1 MDQIESMRI
10 YVRVA
15 ELGGFTAAADD
26 LGLLKTSVSNAIRQL
41 EAKVGTRL
49 LHRTTRKVRM
59 TQDGQTYYERCKDLL
74 ADLDELHALVGASGP
89 ADVRGRLRVDLPL
102 AAAREIVIP
111 RLPDF
116 LQRHPGVEIELS
128 STDRRVDIV
137 REGFDCV
144 LRVGAIGEQ
153 NVVAVPLGE
162 LRQINCA
169 SRDYLA
175 RYGVPQTPEDLAG
188 HRLIEYAQ
196 SLGSRAAGFE
206 YVPTPEVA
214 SVFVPVPSVVTVN
227 NSDAYHQACLAGLGI
242 VQLPDYG
249 VRPHLAAGT
258 LVEILPDYRP
268 PPLPVTLIYAHRRHL
283 PLRVRAFIDWLR
295 PVLTEGLDMRNA

>member
-111 RLPDF
+111 KLPDF

-169 SRDYLA
+169 SREYLA
-175 RYGVPQTPEDLAG
+175 RYGVPKTPDDLAG
-188 HRLIEYAQ
+188 HRLIEYTQ
-196 SLGSRAAGFE
+196 SLGSRATGFE
-206 YVPTPEVA
+206 YVPTPGAA

-227 NSDAYHQACLAGLGI
+227 NSDAYHQACRAGLGI

-249 VRPHLAAGT
+249 VRPLLADGT
-258 LVEILPDYRP
+258 LVEILPEHRP

-295 PVLTEGLDMRNA
+295 PVLAEGLDMRTA